1 MMFYGF
7 YNAFGG
13 GTEEITAGSS
23 ENVPSAS
30 DTITQQTDVFFNGQ
44 FSNLSR
50 ILIHI
55 GLEAF
60 RPDGSTV
67 LHKHD
72 IRPYESLNI
81 HNVPLRKI
89 EVFLPVGTKV
99 GFHGMGVLTK
109 IESPDELAVALTKT
123 GLDESLNQSPD
134 FNTDVF
140 KNTTITTA
148 TDTTLWTPATDTSI
162 GVYKINMACA
172 GAQTIELKF
181 TDSVG
186 SVPSEAII
194 GLYRF
199 VAEGTYTMDFDTAL
213 LRNPN
218 GQNGLLLA
226 TTGTTAS
233 TQIDCIGHDIKAS
246 Q

>member
-1 MMFYGF
+1 MQFYGF

-13 GTEEITAGSS
+13 GTEIVTAGSN
-23 ENVPSAS
+23 ENVPSAR
-30 DTITQQTDVFFNGQ
+30 DTISQNKDILFNGQ
-44 FSNLSR
+44 FTNLSR
-50 ILIHI
+50 VLIHI
-55 GLEAF
+55 GLFAF

-72 IRPYESLNI
+72 IRAYESLNV
-81 HNVPLRKI
+81 HNVPLRSI
-89 EVFLPVGTKV
+89 EVFVPVGKTV
-99 GFHGMGVLTK
+99 GFHGMGCLTK
-109 IESPDELAVALTKT
+109 VESEDELAVALTKT
-123 GLDESLNQSPD
+123 GLDEDLHNSPD
-134 FNTDVF
+134 FELDQY
-140 KNTTITTA
+140 KSSTITTA
-148 TDTTLWTPATDTSI
+148 TDTTLWTPASDSCI
-162 GVYKINMACA
+162 GVYKINMAVA

-199 VAEGTYTMDFDTAL
+199 GSEGTYTMDFDTAL

-218 GQNGLLLA
+218 GNDGLLLA
-226 TTGTTAS
+226 TTTTTAS
-233 TQIDCIGHDIKAS
+233 TEIDCIGHDILVS

>member
-1 MMFYGF
+1 MQFYGF

-13 GTEEITAGSS
+13 GTEIVTAGSN
-23 ENVPSAS
+23 ENVPSAR
-30 DTITQQTDVFFNGQ
+30 DTISQNKDILFNGQ
-44 FSNLSR
+44 FTNLSR
-50 ILIHI
+50 VLIHI
-55 GLEAF
+55 GLFAF

-72 IRPYESLNI
+72 IRAYESLNV
-81 HNVPLRKI
+81 HNVPLRSI
-89 EVFLPVGTKV
+89 EVFVPVGKTV
-99 GFHGMGVLTK
+99 GFHGMGCLTK
-109 IESPDELAVALTKT
+109 VESEDELAVALTKT
-123 GLDESLNQSPD
+123 GLDEDLHNSPD
-134 FNTDVF
+134 FELDQF
-140 KNTTITTA
+140 KSATITTA
-148 TDTTLWTPATDTSI
+148 TDTTLWTPASDSCI
-162 GVYKINMACA
+162 GVYKINMAVA

-199 VAEGTYTMDFDTAL
+199 GSEGTYTMDFDTAL

-218 GQNGLLLA
+218 GNDGLLLA
-226 TTGTTAS
+226 TTTTTAS
-233 TQIDCIGHDIKAS
+233 TEIDCIGHDILVS